1 MPVLYVATPY
11 SNRLDSMST
20 ETIDTRPT
28 SKLKQKWHA
37 LTPVQR
43 KLLVV
48 GSAIDTAA
56 KTAAIVDL
64 ARRPAAQ
71 IRGPKWLWATALPV
85 VNSAG
90 ILPAAYFL
98 LGRR

>member
-1 MPVLYVATPY
+1 
-11 SNRLDSMST
+11 MST

-28 SKLKQKWHA
+28 GRLKQRWHA

-43 KLLVV
+43 KLLVAA
-48 GSAIDTAA
+48 SALDTAA
-56 KTAAIVDL
+56 KSAALVDL
-64 ARRPAAQ
+64 ARRSPDE

-90 ILPAAYFL
+90 LLPAAYFL